1 MFVPSLIINNMK
13 IDVNKLENIEVEG
26 IDTKDYP
33 DFVDAFISY
42 AEIDGV
48 KLEDRQLDYL
58 NDNHPNL
65 VYDCVINKL
74 YSYA

>member
-26 IDTKDYP
+26 IDTRDYP

-74 YSYA
+74 Y